1 MFKDSYP
8 SITRFMLILLGILA
22 VAPAKASGLIKKI
35 ALDPKYQEAKPD
47 GRQVA
52 IAKSKNIK
60 LSKLSAHEQRD
71 ILWGD
76 MLATQYASPLPT
88 HPQAGQMQSLHML
101 NHSPFL
107 TEIFSKDHTPYAH
120 EGFIKYTHQ
129 YGTVAQVEFIPTVAL
144 EEKGQDSEV
153 TYSGLFS
160 KPSIGLLRLSQI
172 TIGSM
177 GSVNPSSAWH
187 FLIDGAQMVSVVGM
201 PSIDGQPQ
209 DPNFFRNPFTNIPGP
224 ANKAPATLII
234 DTFTSTL
241 KSLPDFNGEII
252 ETEGNQKLTALSLLE
267 PASILPN
274 GRLVSPERI
283 HTPFE
288 ISLEAPS
295 AVVQMY
301 ESVKDSGDFRDL
313 IAQQFKAG
321 TVIFEVYARNR
332 DDASFVWLKR
342 WYDKNNSAEYYKTGK
357 IQDFGRKKLI
367 GVIKTTSNFVS
378 SQAGDR
384 LRARHA
390 H

>member
-8 SITRFMLILLGILA
+8 SITRFMFVLIGMLA
-22 VAPAKASGLIKKI
+22 VAPAKASGFIKKI

-47 GRQVA
+47 EHQVD
-52 IAKSKNIK
+52 IAKSKNIE
-60 LSKLSAHEQRD
+60 LSKLSALEQRD
-71 ILWGD
+71 IIWKD
-76 MLATQYASPLPT
+76 ILATKHASPLPT
-88 HPQAGQMQSLHML
+88 EPQSVQLQALHML
-101 NHSPFL
+101 NDAPFL
-107 TEIFSKDHTPYAH
+107 TEIFSKEHTPYAH

-129 YGTVAQVEFIPTVAL
+129 YGTVAQVEFIPVVAS
-144 EEKGQDSEV
+144 EEKGQDNEA

-177 GSVNPSSAWH
+177 GSVNPSSALH
-187 FLIDGAQMVSVVGM
+187 FLIDGTQMISVVGM
-201 PSIDGQPQ
+201 PSIDGQPK

-241 KSLPDFNGEII
+241 EKLPKFNGVVI
-252 ETEGNQKLTALSLLE
+252 ETKSNRKLTALSLLE
-267 PASILPN
+267 PASILPS
-274 GRLVSPERI
+274 GQQVSPQRI
-283 HTPFE
+283 RTPFE
-288 ISLEAPS
+288 ISLEAPP

-301 ESVKDSGDFRDL
+301 ESVKNRGDFRDL

-321 TVIFEVYARNR
+321 TVIFEVYARDR
-332 DDASFVWLKR
+332 DDAIVVWLKR
-342 WYDKNNSAEYYKTGK
+342 WADEEKSAEYYKTGK
-357 IQDFGRKKLI
+357 MHDFGHKKLI
-367 GVIKTTSNFVS
+367 GVIKTTSDFIS